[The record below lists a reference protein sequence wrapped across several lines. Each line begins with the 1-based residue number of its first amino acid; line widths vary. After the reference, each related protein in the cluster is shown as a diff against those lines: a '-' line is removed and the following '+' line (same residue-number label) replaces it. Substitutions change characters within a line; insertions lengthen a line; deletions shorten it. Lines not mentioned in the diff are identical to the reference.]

1 MCSKTRLYTVVSTR
15 PDRSLALAAIALVS
29 LLSAASGAVDA
40 VAYLRYDVF
49 VANQT
54 GNLVIIALGIT
65 ETGQRSALLPSLVSF
80 GTFLA
85 VIIFLL
91 FIRRRWPNNDWRM
104 RRRSLLIEAVMFTC
118 AAFLIW
124 FGVDKE
130 FTLLVIA
137 LLAASQGIQAVT
149 LTRALGVAVQTVAI
163 NGPLVTGA
171 NLAARGQW
179 WRSAV
184 AMSAP
189 VAYALGAALGALL
202 LLVASGAA
210 LLATAILTIIAV
222 FVGQWYET
230 HQSRCTEEP
239 DGNSDGDEGNN
250 SRPG

>member
-1 MCSKTRLYTVVSTR
+1 MVSTR
-15 PDRSLALAAIALVS
+15 PDRNLALAAIALVS

-65 ETGQRSALLPSLVSF
+65 ESDQRSALLPSLVSF
-80 GTFLA
+80 GTFLS
-85 VIIFLL
+85 VVIFLL
-91 FIRRRWPNNDWRM
+91 IIRRRWASNDWRM
-104 RRRSLLIEAVMFTC
+104 RRRSLILEALMFTC

-124 FGVDKE
+124 FGVDRE

-171 NLAARGQW
+171 DLAARGQW

-184 AMSAP
+184 ALSAP
-189 VAYALGAALGALL
+189 MAYALGAALGALL

-210 LLATAILTIIAV
+210 LIATAVLTIMAV
-222 FVGQWYET
+222 LVGQWYEMHRPT
-230 HQSRCTEEP
+230 PTE
-239 DGNSDGDEGNN
+239 DLSGNADGDSGGVAH
-250 SRPG
+250 PG